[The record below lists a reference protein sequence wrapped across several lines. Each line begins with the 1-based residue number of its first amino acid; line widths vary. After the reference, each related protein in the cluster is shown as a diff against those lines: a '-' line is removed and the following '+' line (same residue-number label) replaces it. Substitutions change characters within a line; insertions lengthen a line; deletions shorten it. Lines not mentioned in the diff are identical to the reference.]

1 MNNSM
6 NMINSFNILN
16 NNFVLSPLFFDFFM
30 GKNIGIQR
38 NRTNRSID
46 IEDRQMFPIFFTLF
60 PLSMEHRYFRKK
72 KISRNRS
79 AARTTVPRTNS
90 SSNRSFSFKG
100 SPLLQNGG
108 NVTLAYSTIKVQIKG
123 NLKNSSHLSVSFYN
137 VNERNKNF
145 FLKYPSCE
153 ISVYYYDN
161 F

>member
-6 NMINSFNILN
+6 NVINSFNILN
-16 NNFVLSPLFFDFFM
+16 NNFTIVLRFLYGQEYWYSTKQDEPFDRHRGPTDVSHFFHTLSSVDGTPLFS
-30 GKNIGIQR
+30 Q
-38 NRTNRSID
+38 
-46 IEDRQMFPIFFTLF
+46 
-60 PLSMEHRYFRKK
+60 K

>member
-6 NMINSFNILN
+6 NIINSFNILN

>member
-1 MNNSM
+1 
-6 NMINSFNILN
+6 
-16 NNFVLSPLFFDFFM
+16 M

-38 NRTNRSID
+38 NRTNHSID

-108 NVTLAYSTIKVQIKG
+108 NVTLAYSIKVQIKG

-145 FLKYPSCE
+145 FFKYLSRNKCLL
-153 ISVYYYDN
+153 
-161 F
+161 FR

>member
-1 MNNSM
+1 M